1 MAEYCRDDFGLV
13 EQADDDFKMWQGL
26 IGPHY
31 TPSVSE
37 DGTLSWTNNG
47 GLQNPEDVSIKGPPG
62 EPGPPGGPGPGVP
75 TGGTTGQL
83 LAKASDE
90 DYDGEW
96 IDPPEMDAGHVSY
109 DPTETYDDGTVG
121 KELGTINSAL
131 SSLSAVTE
139 IIDTASG
146 AIASFPDGAG
156 TPMRSLL
163 AQIEPQQDLHGY
175 DAPWAGGAGANKLRT
190 PYTDGASK
198 TGSNV
203 TYTVNSAGQITIA
216 CSASASGNLDYYLF
230 GGAGSTYESTG
241 LESGTYT
248 FAVFVPSATTGL
260 QMFAFDEDGTSLCG
274 KNVGSGASQTFSID
288 GTKKYR
294 MFLRVQS
301 GNTVNTVASPII
313 VSSSTAP
320 TAWTPYSNV
329 CPISG
334 WTGLSGER
342 DGKNLID
349 WKVSS
354 TAYSVVLKPNSYTL
368 SWNGTFSQT
377 GNWYLRG
384 KDSNGDY
391 YTTKEALSLGSSW
404 THASS
409 SHWNYSGVSNPFTF
423 TVPDGCTSIEFLRQN
438 SDGTIPAQL
447 EVGSSATDFEAYQG
461 ETITCTWQS
470 EAGTVYDGY
479 IDVVS
484 GELVATHGISTESS
498 SDGWRFTGDGIRA
511 YKAFADIATIPNTST
526 VPDITTNY
534 LTAITFLDLT
544 GNRKTGITLAANS
557 TNVSIR
563 ISSEVSDTTALN
575 TYLSNNPLQ
584 IVYKL
589 ATPIV
594 YQLTPQ
600 QISTLLGNNTVFV
613 DTGSVSVTYP
623 ANLKLYIDKKLA

>member
-1 MAEYCRDDFGLV
+1 MSEYCRDDFGLV

-26 IGPHY
+26 VGPHY

-37 DGTLSWTNNG
+37 DGTLSWSNDG
-47 GLQNPEDVSIKGPPG
+47 QLPNPEDVNIKGPPG
-62 EPGPPGGPGPGVP
+62 EGEPGPGVP
-75 TGGTTGQL
+75 AGGTTGQL

-96 IDPPEMDAGHVSY
+96 IDPPEMDAGQVSY
-109 DPTETYDDGTVG
+109 DSAEAYDDGTVG
-121 KELGTINSAL
+121 KELTTINSAL
-131 SSLSAVTE
+131 TSLSAVTE

-146 AIASFPDGAG
+146 AIASFPDGSG
-156 TPMRSLL
+156 LPMRSLV
-163 AQIEPQQDLHGY
+163 AQINPVQDLHGY
-175 DAPWAGGAGANKLRT
+175 DEPWAGGAGANKLRT

-260 QMFAFDEDGTSLCG
+260 QMFAFNEDGTSLCG

-320 TAWTPYSNV
+320 TAWTPYSNE

-334 WTGLSGER
+334 WTGLSGKDYGGSDLL
-342 DGKNLID
+342 DGITFLTGYYWNTSGNKSSSDNMQYEEELIPVEANTTYALAFTSPNTSNKARIQDYNSSGTFISLLLEESPVIGSNLFFFTT
-349 WKVSS
+349 SS
-354 TAYSVVLKPNSYTL
+354 TASYIHVSMNKNATNLSVVKAN
-368 SWNGTFSQT
+368 
-377 GNWYLRG
+377 
-384 KDSNGDY
+384 
-391 YTTKEALSLGSSW
+391 A
-404 THASS
+404 
-409 SHWNYSGVSNPFTF
+409 
-423 TVPDGCTSIEFLRQN
+423 
-438 SDGTIPAQL
+438 
-447 EVGSSATDFEAYQG
+447 
-461 ETITCTWQS
+461 ITCTWQS

-484 GELVATHGISTESS
+484 GELVATHGIADLSTFTWSATS
-498 SDGWRFTGDGIRA
+498 WGGWR
-511 YKAFADIATIPNTST
+511 
-526 VPDITTNY
+526 
-534 LTAITFLDLT
+534 
-544 GNRKTGITLAANS
+544 GN
-557 TNVSIR
+557 V
-563 ISSEVSDTTALN
+563 VSDMKLFSPDENANLVAEKYKSASRTSMQSIPSSISAG
-575 TYLSNNPLQ
+575 LSNDPKRLFVNATDSPTGMCVYPL
-584 IVYKL
+584 
-589 ATPIV
+589 AEPIV

-613 DTGSVSVTYP
+613 DCGSVSVTYQ
-623 ANLKLYIDKKLA
+623 ASIKGYIDKVLGA